1 MLRGQTVVNFGS
13 RLAGVLAAAL
23 AVMTP
28 VAGAQAAGLEDS
40 FDQTFGTTPRIPA
53 PVPAPAPSRPTAPV
67 TPFVASATPSNY
79 GRGFEGM
86 LAAAASPEMG
96 RIGVAA
102 LDLSTG
108 RSVGVLGDQPFP
120 MASTSKIAIVATFL
134 DGVDRG
140 RWSLDQMFPLMM
152 PVPSA
157 KFAGPVAPVRPGTY
171 LTAQQLINAAIIRS
185 DNQATDALLAVVG
198 GPSAVNRWIRSAG
211 ISGMRLD
218 RDIATLVRDDGEYNP
233 ATTVDL
239 RDSAT
244 PAAMIRLLSGL
255 FRGQW
260 LSPSSRDVLMNAM
273 ENCVTGK
280 RRIRGML
287 PEGVQVA
294 HKTGTLSNTASDVG
308 FIRTPDGRAYAV
320 AIYVTGQGSKADR
333 DARIAGIA
341 RTIYEGY
348 QSESGGYRG
357 LASRR

>member
-1 MLRGQTVVNFGS
+1 MRNILTGRKNLTGI
-13 RLAGVLAAAL
+13 LAATL
-23 AVMTP
+23 AMLAP
-28 VAGAQAAGLEDS
+28 LSAAQAAGLEDS
-40 FDQTFGTTPRIPA
+40 FDQTFGTAPRIPA
-53 PVPAPAPSRPTAPV
+53 PAPAPERPAVSVTQWVAPAAPQ
-67 TPFVASATPSNY
+67 TY
-79 GRGFEGM
+79 GRGFEGV
-86 LAAAASPEMG
+86 LAAAASPELG

-102 LDLSTG
+102 MDLSTG

-140 RWSLDQMFPLMM
+140 RWTLDQMFPLMM

-157 KFAGPVAPVRPGTY
+157 KFDGPVAPVRPGTY
-171 LTAQQLINAAIIRS
+171 MSAQSLIDAAITRS
-185 DNQATDALLAVVG
+185 DNHATDALLAVVG
-198 GPSAVNRWIRSAG
+198 GPPAVNRWIRSTG
-211 ISGMRLD
+211 INGMRLD
-218 RDIATLVRDDGEYNP
+218 RDITTLVRDDGEFNP
-233 ATTVDL
+233 ATTVDA

-244 PAAMIRLLSGL
+244 PAAMVRLLSGL

-260 LSPSSRDVLMNAM
+260 LSPASRDVLMNAM

-280 RRIRGML
+280 RRIRALM

-320 AIYVTGQGSKADR
+320 AIYVTGQGGKVER

-341 RTIYEGY
+341 RTIYDGY
-348 QSESGGYRG
+348 QSENGGYRG
-357 LASRR
+357 FASRR